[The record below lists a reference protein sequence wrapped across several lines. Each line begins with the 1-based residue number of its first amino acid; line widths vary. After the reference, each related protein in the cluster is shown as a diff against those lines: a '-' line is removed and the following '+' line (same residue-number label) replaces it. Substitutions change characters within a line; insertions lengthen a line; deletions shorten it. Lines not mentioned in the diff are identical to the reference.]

1 MRDKE
6 ERGGVERGRSLRR
19 NLHGISSH
27 QGRRLSAKG
36 KGFVHHLDR
45 ITTSFFFTNFPVE
58 VKTMELWGL
67 FNKFGKVGEVY
78 IPNKLD
84 KKGHR
89 FGFVKFKEVTN
100 TKALESRLDNVWWES
115 YKLRINLSRFNRGA
129 KEASYPSIQ
138 SGGEKTLNTMKGV
151 GQHEVTLVEK
161 GRSFKNALTMEG
173 CKGNVVS
180 GVSGDILP
188 VQSQCLEVRVND
200 DLLKQLQAS
209 FVGFLVEERDIVK
222 VNEGLVMEGYNWITA
237 TSMGGNMVLLSTT
250 TSQSIKEAVTAN
262 VKWWEGWFRSI
273 LEWSYDLF
281 MDRREVWLRCRGVP
295 LHAWD
300 ESLFRQIADRFGSFI
315 EVDPYTANRSKL
327 DIPRVKI
334 SLSKMESIDSVISI
348 LVMGKT
354 YQVWVVEEG
363 ECEVVGCDRGGRHV
377 GEWVLTASSVA
388 SAVEREAIVIG
399 EDLSDGG
406 GDDGDAAFD
415 GAEEVDLVG
424 EGRKGLFD
432 DTRKG
437 VDNSTEVSENFLGHL
452 GNTQVLGDQVET
464 VAISSRKPCDGIPSQ
479 QDLGGFL
486 ENGPDGDKWQ
496 RAERPQEVLGVGFLV
511 DQAVVDPIAT
521 LNSNLVVEGERVIS
535 EEKELGPISVG
546 PNSFGPLSDLKPEVE
561 VGEAV
566 CRGVILRPV
575 VMGLPKSVQQS
586 GVKNEGIG
594 GLVIQVQANVSVPN
608 LCGVDANVMEQ

>member
-100 TKALESRLDNVWWES
+100 AKALESRLDNVWWES

-237 TSMGGNMVLLSTT
+237 TSMGGNMV
-250 TSQSIKEAVTAN
+250 
-262 VKWWEGWFRSI
+262 
-273 LEWSYDLF
+273 
-281 MDRREVWLRCRGVP
+281 WLRCRGVP

-406 GDDGDAAFD
+406 GDNGDAAFD

-464 VAISSRKPCDGIPSQ
+464 MAISSRKPCDGIPSQ

-546 PNSFGPLSDLKPEVE
+546 PNSFGPLSDLNPEVE

-586 GVKNEGIG
+586 GVKNEAIG